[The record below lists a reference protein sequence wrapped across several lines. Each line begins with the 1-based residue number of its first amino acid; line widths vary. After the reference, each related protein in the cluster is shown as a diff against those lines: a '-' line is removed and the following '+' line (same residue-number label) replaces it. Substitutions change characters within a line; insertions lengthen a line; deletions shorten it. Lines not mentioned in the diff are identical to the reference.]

1 MGGTGTRRVKLSV
14 PGGSIG
20 MDPPEPGR
28 TGGPPAEPPRRRTTV
43 AVSLDPRLMEILA
56 CPSDDHAPL
65 RAGAPGDPEADV
77 LTCTSC
83 GRGYSVVDGIPVL
96 LLDEAS
102 PPVDTPGG

>member
-1 MGGTGTRRVKLSV
+1 M
-14 PGGSIG
+14 
-20 MDPPEPGR
+20 
-28 TGGPPAEPPRRRTTV
+28 

-65 RAGAPGDPEADV
+65 RSGTSDDPDADV

-83 GRGYSVVDGIPVL
+83 GRRYPVVDGIPVL

-102 PPVDTPGG
+102 PPVNAPGG

>member
-1 MGGTGTRRVKLSV
+1 VRSVV

-20 MDPPEPGR
+20 DDR
-28 TGGPPAEPPRRRTTV
+28 ATGGGHATGSARTESEEEAV

-65 RAGAPGDPEADV
+65 RPGTPADPDADV

-83 GRGYSVVDGIPVL
+83 GRGYPVVDGIPVL
-96 LLDEAS
+96 LLDEAT
-102 PPVDTPGG
+102 PPVPRD